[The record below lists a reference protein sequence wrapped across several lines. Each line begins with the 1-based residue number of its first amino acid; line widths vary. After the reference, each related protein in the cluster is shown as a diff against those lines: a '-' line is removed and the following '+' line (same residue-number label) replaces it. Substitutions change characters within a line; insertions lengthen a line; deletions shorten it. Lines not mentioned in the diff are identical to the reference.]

1 MSTTEREALEAEL
14 ANCVLLPGGQPAA
27 KSHTDAVKAAL
38 AALPDP
44 VEDVEVAAVPVVESA
59 TVEAP
64 ENAARSKAQPR
75 AKAKA
80 R

>member
-44 VEDVEVAAVPVVESA
+44 VEDVEVAVPVVESA

-64 ENAARSKAQPR
+64 ENAARPKAQPR
-75 AKAKA
+75 AKRKA

>member
-38 AALPDP
+38 GALPSDV
-44 VEDVEVAAVPVVESA
+44 VEADVVESA
-59 TVEAP
+59 TVEPA
-64 ENAARSKAQPR
+64 ENTMRP
-75 AKAKA
+75 KAKA
-80 R
+80 RGTKK